1 MIKIYTD
8 GSCLP
13 NRVGGWAICII
24 EDGNSTYYMSG
35 CESETTNNRMEL
47 QAVIEAVSC
56 ISEKSECL
64 IYTDSMITM
73 NCAMGKWKRKANLDL
88 WKEYD
93 KESKNKK
100 INFEHVKAHNG
111 DYYNEKVDK
120 LEKKESTSI
129 IKNISF

>member
-8 GSCLP
+8 GSCLS
-13 NRVGGWAICII
+13 NGAGGWAICII
-24 EDGNSTYYMSG
+24 EDDNSTYCMSG
-35 CESETTNNRMEL
+35 SASETTNNRMEL

-56 ISEKSECL
+56 ISEKSECV

-93 KESKNKK
+93 KESKNKR

-120 LEKKESTSI
+120 LAKESA
-129 IKNISF
+129 NI

>member
-13 NRVGGWAICII
+13 NRAGGWAICII
-24 EDGNSTYYMSG
+24 EDDNSTYYMSG
-35 CESETTNNRMEL
+35 CASETTNNRMEL

-56 ISEKSECL
+56 ISEKSECV

-93 KESKNKK
+93 KESKNKR

-120 LEKKESTSI
+120 LAKESA
-129 IKNISF
+129 NL